1 MWNPEQGDRANT
13 KTRVVS
19 IEGPPPPIIDSHA
32 HLQFEEYAAELVD
45 VLTRAQEAGVEA
57 IINVGTDLASS
68 RAAVALADRFP
79 QLYATVGL
87 HPHEAATFTGEI
99 GAALADLARHPKVVA
114 IGETG
119 LDYHYHHSPREAQQA
134 AFLAQ
139 LELARAADLPVVVHS
154 REAKEETLRLL
165 AELTPARKGVLHC
178 FTGDLDMAQQA
189 IGMGFYISFSGI
201 VTFKNAGPLREVAK
215 ALPMESIMIETDC
228 PFLTPTPYR
237 GRRNEP
243 AFVVRVAEQLAE
255 LKSSIAVDVMRSTI
269 RRNTAALFG
278 LDRQ

>member
-13 KTRVVS
+13 KTHVVS